1 MHNNDERTQ
10 EEKRYTEYKIT
21 KVFNKELENI
31 NNNQTK
37 VKNIINKNYN
47 IRNQQQTKWYRRVD
61 QQSGR
66 QSSGNHWSWTEE
78 KNKKK

>member
-1 MHNNDERTQ
+1 MKNRQSAQESSCKDDERTQ

-47 IRNQQQTKWYRRVD
+47 IRNQQQTK
-61 QQSGR
+61 
-66 QSSGNHWSWTEE
+66 
-78 KNKKK
+78 